1 MPLAE
6 GSAARF
12 AYKFYADGTMITN
25 AEADIATAPGSTGGR
40 ILRRVSAGLN
50 LRKNATRS
58 AEILPSRQ
66 VRSSRH
72 TSRRVEGPLDGEFSP
87 GSYFDFIEAAHR
99 DTAAPIL
106 PSGLTEVQLTSAA
119 ADSTTSK
126 FTFGGGDPVALGLR
140 KGAIIQFAS
149 LSAAGNNGVRFLITG
164 FGGTSNREVSVFPA
178 PTTMAADTAF
188 TLSTPGKSSIIP
200 ASGHI
205 RRKLAIERYH
215 EDLDRAR
222 LYTELRVTGYR
233 LAVPAEGNS
242 TFGLNVM
249 GRNRRTLTGAAAPY
263 FTSPSAATTTEV
275 CNSLNGILRIAGSTV
290 GTVTGLN
297 LNLAMAADA
306 PAVLGQAFPPDV
318 LLGTADVTGD
328 FTALV
333 DDTDAISAAFE
344 DELEVE
350 LLFMLTAGGAT
361 ADAVAFHLPR
371 LKLNGDEENVQGEGS
386 QTMNVPFQALE
397 YLGSAVGMT
406 GTTLRCTDTA
416 AT

>member
-126 FTFGGGDPVALGLR
+126 FTFGGGDQA
-140 KGAIIQFAS
+140 Q
-149 LSAAGNNGVRFLITG
+149 
-164 FGGTSNREVSVFPA
+164 
-178 PTTMAADTAF
+178 
-188 TLSTPGKSSIIP
+188 
-200 ASGHI
+200 
-205 RRKLAIERYH
+205 RR
-215 EDLDRAR
+215 
-222 LYTELRVTGYR
+222 
-233 LAVPAEGNS
+233 
-242 TFGLNVM
+242 
-249 GRNRRTLTGAAAPY
+249 
-263 FTSPSAATTTEV
+263 
-275 CNSLNGILRIAGSTV
+275 
-290 GTVTGLN
+290 
-297 LNLAMAADA
+297 
-306 PAVLGQAFPPDV
+306 
-318 LLGTADVTGD
+318 
-328 FTALV
+328 
-333 DDTDAISAAFE
+333 
-344 DELEVE
+344 
-350 LLFMLTAGGAT
+350 
-361 ADAVAFHLPR
+361 
-371 LKLNGDEENVQGEGS
+371 
-386 QTMNVPFQALE
+386 
-397 YLGSAVGMT
+397 
-406 GTTLRCTDTA
+406 
-416 AT
+416 